1 MTLDDSPK
9 NLALNYILSLNRIK
23 ELENDLE
30 ISEGLLEMDEENLLE
45 LEMKRSAFYER
56 MDADGYSPADC
67 GVMEYIEDIAP
78 DPESPFSIESLEK
91 EIKEEKKE
99 IEKMENL
106 LGKYY
111 DNMIEARIKF
121 KIALR
126 RSEEIN
132 RFFLESAVISM
143 FTDEQYTDEL
153 GGKYKLAMAS
163 FSVKDKYGNES
174 GDYVENLRLYYPFN
188 RYNFD
193 KRMVNI
199 KGVILEEI
207 ETENYFGLELAATDI
222 EFVS

>member
-1 MTLDDSPK
+1 M
-9 NLALNYILSLNRIK
+9 IK
-23 ELENDLE
+23 
-30 ISEGLLEMDEENLLE
+30 
-45 LEMKRSAFYER
+45 
-56 MDADGYSPADC
+56 
-67 GVMEYIEDIAP
+67 
-78 DPESPFSIESLEK
+78 
-91 EIKEEKKE
+91 
-99 IEKMENL
+99 
-106 LGKYY
+106 
-111 DNMIEARIKF
+111 ARIKF

-143 FTDEQYTDEL
+143 FTEEQYDEL

-193 KRMVNI
+193 KRVMNI

-207 ETENYFGLELAATDI
+207 ETENYFGLELAATNI